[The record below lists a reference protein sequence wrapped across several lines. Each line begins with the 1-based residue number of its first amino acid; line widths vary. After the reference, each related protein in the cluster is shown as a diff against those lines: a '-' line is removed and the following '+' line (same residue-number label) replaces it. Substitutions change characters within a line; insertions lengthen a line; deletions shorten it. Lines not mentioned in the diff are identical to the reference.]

1 METTELHN
9 LDPMRIMAQL
19 LLHKDYTEILAL
31 ERQQLES
38 MGLMESARALRNKA
52 PPSTYA
58 LQGRGKDRQA
68 ERHAEAELR
77 AQEVAATALRQNNM
91 RAHTFS
97 VCARSIS
104 KLLRR
109 VPVKDWNEATARR
122 E

>member
-1 METTELHN
+1 
-9 LDPMRIMAQL
+9 
-19 LLHKDYTEILAL
+19 
-31 ERQQLES
+31 